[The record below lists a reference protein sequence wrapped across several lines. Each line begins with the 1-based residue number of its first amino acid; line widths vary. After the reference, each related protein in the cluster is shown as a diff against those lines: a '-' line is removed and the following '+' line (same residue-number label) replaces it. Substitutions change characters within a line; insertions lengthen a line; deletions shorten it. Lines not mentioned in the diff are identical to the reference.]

1 MRDTVTQKYMDAMA
15 ARADLMAQAE
25 AAFAENDVENGR
37 SLTEQAR
44 AYNEEIAGYR
54 TLMDE
59 QRRFAASAAPAAL
72 PAEDRDRIE
81 ARAEALRK
89 GDSVTFDM
97 GELLAGM
104 GLKNNT
110 TLATGTL
117 LQPTRVDPSIGDNV
131 NRVSSIVDQVY
142 VQDLTGCQAILEPM
156 LISDMEAQKGKVT
169 TLAGTARTASDP
181 TFDSAKIAP
190 YEVNVTSFVDRNLA
204 RLTPVAYE
212 EKIRSIAM
220 RSLRRVIA
228 SLIMNGDGQSTPDMF
243 GIKTAKST
251 GGTVLYKEVT
261 VGAIEAGFLDELV
274 FGLGGDDELGGSARL
289 FCAKADLKAIGA
301 IRTDDGKRLYEIIPD
316 AANPNVGRITNG
328 GLITP
333 YTISSDLLSHA
344 TGGAGQ
350 TMLYGNPMNYT
361 LGLFGGYS
369 IRIDE
374 SVKAVERMN
383 AILGDVFV
391 GGNLTVKDG
400 FVVAK
405 KAE

>member
-1 MRDTVTQKYMDAMA
+1 MRDTNTQKYMDAMA
-15 ARADLMAQAE
+15 ARADLLAQADE
-25 AAFAENDVENGR
+25 AFASGDVEKGKD
-37 SLTEQAR
+37 LTNQAR
-44 AYNEEIAGYR
+44 GYNAEIEGLR
-54 TLMDE
+54 SIMDE
-59 QRRFAASAAPAAL
+59 EQRFASFNPAAPTAD
-72 PAEDRDRIE
+72 DRDRAE
-81 ARAEALRK
+81 ARADALRK
-89 GDSVTFDM
+89 GDRVTFDVS
-97 GELLAGM
+97 EVLAGM
-104 GLKNNT
+104 GLKNST

-117 LQPTRVDPSIGDNV
+117 LQPTRVDPTIRDNI

-156 LISDMEAQKGKVT
+156 LIADMEAQKGEVT
-169 TLAGTARTASDP
+169 TLAGTARTATDP
-181 TFDSAKIAP
+181 AFDSAKIAP

-220 RSLRRVIA
+220 RSLRRVVA
-228 SLIMNGDGQSTPDMF
+228 SLIMNGDGQVTSDMF

-251 GGTVLYKEVT
+251 SGTALYKEVT
-261 VGAIEAGFLDELV
+261 VGAIEAGVLDELV

-289 FCAKADLKAIGA
+289 FLAKADLKAIGA

-316 AANPNVGRITNG
+316 AANPNIGRITDG
-328 GLITP
+328 GLIIP
-333 YTISSDLLSHA
+333 YTISSDLTSHA

-361 LGLFGGYS
+361 LGLFGNYS

-391 GGNLTVKDG
+391 GGNLTTKDG

>member
-1 MRDTVTQKYMDAMA
+1 MRDTNTQKYMDAMA
-15 ARADLMAQAE
+15 ARADLLAQADE
-25 AAFAENDVENGR
+25 AFASGDVEKGKD
-37 SLTEQAR
+37 LTNQAR
-44 AYNEEIAGYR
+44 GYNAEIEGLR
-54 TLMDE
+54 SIMDE
-59 QRRFAASAAPAAL
+59 EQRFASFNPAAPTAD
-72 PAEDRDRIE
+72 DRDRAE
-81 ARAEALRK
+81 ARADALRK
-89 GDSVTFDM
+89 GDRVTFDVS
-97 GELLAGM
+97 EVLAGM
-104 GLKNNT
+104 GLKNST

-117 LQPTRVDPSIGDNV
+117 LQPTRVDPTIRDNI

-156 LISDMEAQKGKVT
+156 LIADMEAQKGEVT
-169 TLAGTARTASDP
+169 TLAGTARTATDP
-181 TFDSAKIAP
+181 AFDSAKIAP

-220 RSLRRVIA
+220 RSLRRVVA
-228 SLIMNGDGQSTPDMF
+228 SLIMNGDGQGTSDMF

-251 GGTVLYKEVT
+251 SGTALYKEVT
-261 VGAIEAGFLDELV
+261 VGAIEAGVLDELV

-289 FCAKADLKAIGA
+289 FLAKADLKAIGA

-316 AANPNVGRITNG
+316 AANPNIGRITDG
-328 GLITP
+328 GLIIP
-333 YTISSDLLSHA
+333 YTISSDLTSHA

-361 LGLFGGYS
+361 LGLFGNYS

-391 GGNLTVKDG
+391 GGNLTTKDG